1 MRFLLEGLR
10 RVVALPR
17 SFAADAAAGHEMN
30 QGNGR
35 CACGSAPG
43 SDSLDADQAPVPAIG
58 DRSAI
63 GSSPSFALTVMRG
76 DATAAKAGWAAIDWR
91 RASL

>member
-10 RVVALPR
+10 RVVAPPR

-35 CACGSAPG
+35 CACGSAAGP
-43 SDSLDADQAPVPAIG
+43 DSLDADQAPVPAIG

-63 GSSPSFALTVMRG
+63 GSGPSLALTVVQG
-76 DATAAKAGWAAIDWR
+76 AAIAAKAGRAAIDWR